1 LELVMMQVAD
11 DGLKSGGVRDE
22 LHLWAGMKSGE
33 DAKAWVEEHLAAS
46 RGKIAELLAA
56 GSPEGGGVRTVENT
70 LVPYDRA
77 CWHLRMAGSQ
87 SGVMFMVH
95 PLADV
100 RDAAQELSQ
109 VIGAEGVALS
119 LNREVYQALAAL
131 SSSVQETSGAD
142 AATRYYLE
150 RTLLGYRLSGVD
162 KDDATRERIRSL
174 ADRMTELSMTFSRT
188 VQDDVRKI
196 AVEDVQELKGLPQ
209 DYLAR
214 HGVREVVADGGD
226 SHPTHDGETVM
237 NGAPGKKLVAEEAV
251 VLTTDPPEMSPVMS
265 YAVSPKLRRR
275 MYLAYNDRGY
285 PANKEVLLELLAG
298 REEMAGLLGFRSWA
312 DLATVDQM
320 MGSAGAM
327 RKFLDSVEEAA
338 RETAQREFE
347 ELEAFVRARDEAA
360 LPLTLSDA
368 RYWEEQFRR
377 AMYDFDSQSVRPY
390 FPYEQV
396 EAGILAT
403 AGKLFGVKF
412 VRAEGA
418 AVWDAGVKAFDV
430 VDLGSKY
437 GGPSASPQD
446 DDEKQTTTPARTPE
460 VVGRIYLDMHP
471 REGKSKWFSECS
483 LVGGVLGQQL
493 PEASLV
499 CNFPKPTKD
508 GENPAKDDA
517 GLMQY
522 SDVVTFFHEFGH
534 LMHEVLGGRDEVL
547 GGRQRW
553 AGQSGIA
560 TEGDFVEVPSQM
572 LEEFFEDAELVRT
585 FAKHY
590 ETGEPIPHEVFA
602 RMVRASAHGRAL
614 STMTQVM
621 YATYSME
628 THDKKAAEL
637 DLDVLLRVGYDRF
650 SLYEFVEGN
659 RMYAAF
665 THLVGYTSNY
675 YTYLYDKVMALE
687 FFAEFDAKNLIE
699 GPVAMRYRRE
709 VLEPGGSKPAREL
722 VQAFLGREVSMSALK
737 EWVRAGDRG

>member
-1 LELVMMQVAD
+1 MLMQVAE
-11 DGLKSGGVRDE
+11 GVAKSGVVQDE
-22 LHLWAGMKSGE
+22 LHLWVGLKGVDE
-33 DAKAWVEEHLAAS
+33 AKAWVEQHLAAS
-46 RGKIAELLAA
+46 RAKIAELLAV
-56 GSPEGGGVRTVENT
+56 EGERTVGNT

-100 RDAAQELSQ
+100 RDAAQGLSQ

-119 LNREVYQALAAL
+119 LNRDVYKALAAL
-131 SSSVQETSGAD
+131 NSSVQDASGED
-142 AATRYYLE
+142 AATKYYLE

-162 KDDATRERIRSL
+162 KDDATRDRIRGL
-174 ADRMTELSMTFSRT
+174 ADRMTELSMSFSRT

-196 AVEDVQELKGLPQ
+196 AVEDVQELAGLPA

-214 HGVREVVADGGD
+214 HGVRDVGG
-226 SHPTHDGETVM
+226 
-237 NGAPGKKLVAEEAV
+237 KLEAAESV
-251 VLTTDPPEMSPVMS
+251 VLTTDSPEMSPVMS
-265 YAVSPKLRRR
+265 YAVSPKLRRK

-285 PANKEVLLELLAG
+285 PANKQVLLELLAG

-320 MGSAGAM
+320 MGSAASM

-338 RETAQREFE
+338 RDTAQREFE
-347 ELEAFVRARDEAA
+347 QLEAFVRERDPGA

-368 RYWEEQFRR
+368 RYWEEQYRR
-377 AMYDFDSQSVRPY
+377 AKYDFDSQSVRPY

-396 EAGILAT
+396 EAGILAA

-412 VRAEGA
+412 ARAEEA

-430 VDLGSKY
+430 VDALIAN
-437 GGPSASPQD
+437 GG
-446 DDEKQTTTPARTPE
+446 

-499 CNFPKPTKD
+499 CNFPRPE
-508 GENPAKDDA
+508 GDDA

-522 SDVVTFFHEFGH
+522 SDVVTYFHEFGH
-534 LMHEVLGGRDEVL
+534 LMHEVLGGQ
-547 GGRQRW
+547 QRW

-572 LEEFFEDAELVRT
+572 LEEFFEDADLVRA

-590 ETGEPIPHEVFA
+590 ETGVAIPQDVFA

-637 DLDVLLRVGYDRF
+637 DLDTLLREGYDRF
-650 SLYEFVEGN
+650 SKYEFVDGN

-687 FFAEFDAKNLIE
+687 FFAEFDGKNLME
-699 GPVAMRYRRE
+699 GPVAKRYRRE
-709 VLEPGGSKPAREL
+709 VLEPGGSRPAREL

-737 EWVRAGDRG
+737 GWIKQGIEDGG